1 MSRKNTPITLVDNQF
16 ELREATR
23 MARMDLYDR
32 KIQGIFTDIETI
44 MTPRNQQL
52 VTLSKR
58 MERVNTKNEKY
69 DELLCRAVKREDAAA
84 MFDMGVRGK
93 IEDVVF
99 PYKGEI
105 KYYGPLT
112 DVGDKDMKF
121 FVTHE
126 AAESMSDSG
135 VDFRLF
141 DEELDEIQSINATD
155 EQSDL
160 AEVTYGHRQEIASIR
175 RQMAVCRAKIH
186 ARKPEWAGLTNA
198 EFVQTLIKKGEGED
212 SRQYLILETRL
223 LKNKKYI
230 DTYSSG
236 IMALTMP
243 KVFVPEHISQDD
255 IKLPCFDIQ
264 SERFMAEKLS
274 LFDINELANQNV
286 DEIETVQL
294 EEIPDLVIE
303 L

>member
-1 MSRKNTPITLVDNQF
+1 MSSKNTPIMMVDNQF

-23 MARMDLYDR
+23 MARMELYDR
-32 KIQGIFTDIETI
+32 KVQGIFTDIDTV

-58 MERVNTKNEKY
+58 MERVSTKNEKY
-69 DELLCRAVKREDAAA
+69 DELLCRAVKKEDAGAI
-84 MFDMGVRGK
+84 FDMGVRGK

-99 PYKGEI
+99 PYKDEI

-135 VDFRLF
+135 VDFGLF
-141 DEELDEIQSINATD
+141 NEELCEIQSIKATD
-155 EQSDL
+155 EQVDL
-160 AEVTYGHRQEIASIR
+160 AEVTYGHRREITAIR
-175 RQMAVCRAKIH
+175 RQMAVCRAKIY
-186 ARKPEWAGLTNA
+186 ARKPEWASLAND
-198 EFVQTLIKKGEGED
+198 EFVQTLIRHGEGED
-212 SRQYLILETRL
+212 SRQYLMLETRL

-243 KVFVPEHISQDD
+243 KVFIPDHISQDD

-274 LFDINELANQNV
+274 LLDINELANQNV
-286 DEIETVQL
+286 ETFETVQL
-294 EEIPDLVIE
+294 KELPELVIDI
-303 L
+303 